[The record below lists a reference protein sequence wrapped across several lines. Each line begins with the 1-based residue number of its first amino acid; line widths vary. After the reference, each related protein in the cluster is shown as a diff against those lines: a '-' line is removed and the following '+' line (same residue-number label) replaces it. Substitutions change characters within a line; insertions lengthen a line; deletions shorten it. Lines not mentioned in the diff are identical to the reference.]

1 MSTSADATK
10 GIRQVARNLL
20 QRGIEDLVE
29 ASTDLISGEEPSYG
43 DTHVARED
51 VARQT
56 HRTLS
61 LTLYRLADLEVPEE
75 LRTAAYE
82 TGLRRAEQGLPLA
95 SLLHA
100 FRIDLRLLWDAIT
113 REVRGLENVERLA
126 VLEQHTLLWEA
137 LEANTADVVEAY
149 RVVETR
155 QAQRLDQRD
164 REVFKR
170 FITAAERQADA
181 LAAFAAHTTLQ
192 VDGHYSTF
200 VVTGLS
206 DPRETAAVL
215 RARLRTNNFRAFVTV
230 YKEDV
235 HGLARERDG
244 LGPRSELLTDASG
257 EGSVAVVPAL
267 GLAGVPRAFR
277 VARKVATARRPGSF
291 ADVDEQPFEQ
301 LAALEPELVDAILDY
316 RLRGLSALTPT
327 EMAGIWE
334 TLEALFAGDGTVT
347 DIAART
353 YRHRNTIRGRIDK
366 VRELTGLNSRVPAD
380 LAILALAVAQRRT
393 TTVYND

>member
-1 MSTSADATK
+1 MSTFADAAK

-20 QRGIEDLVE
+20 QQGIEDLVE
-29 ASTDLISGEEPSYG
+29 ASADLISSEEPSYG
-43 DTHVARED
+43 DTHVARAD

-61 LTLYRLADLEVPEE
+61 LTLFRLADLEVPEE

-113 REVRGLENVERLA
+113 QAVRGLENVERLA

-149 RVVETR
+149 RVVEMR

-164 REVFKR
+164 RELFKR
-170 FITAAERQADA
+170 FVITAERQPDA
-181 LAAFAAHTTLQ
+181 LAAFAAHTTLHI
-192 VDGHYSTF
+192 DGHYSTF
-200 VVTGLS
+200 VVAGLT
-206 DPRETAAVL
+206 DPREAAAVL
-215 RARLRTNNFRAFVTV
+215 RERLRSNSFRAFVTV

-235 HGLARERDG
+235 HGLAHERDG
-244 LGPRSELLTDASG
+244 LGPRAELLADASG
-257 EGSVAVVPAL
+257 EGSVAIVPAV
-267 GLAGVPRAFR
+267 GLSSVPRALR
-277 VARKVATARRPGSF
+277 VARMVATVRQPGSF
-291 ADVDEQPFEQ
+291 ADVGEQPFEQ
-301 LAALEPELVDAILDY
+301 LAALEPELVDALVDY
-316 RLRGLSALTPT
+316 RLRGLSDLTAT
-327 EMAGIWE
+327 EFAGIWE
-334 TLEALFAGDGTVT
+334 TLEALCAGDGTVT

-353 YRHRNTIRGRIDK
+353 YRHRNTIRGRIER
-366 VRELTGLNSRVPAD
+366 VRELTGLNIRVPAD

-393 TTVYND
+393 TMLHND

>member
-1 MSTSADATK
+1 MSTSADATR

-20 QRGIEDLVE
+20 QQGIEDLVE

-43 DTHVARED
+43 DTHVARAD

-170 FITAAERQADA
+170 FVTAAERQADA

-206 DPRETAAVL
+206 DPRETAAIL
-215 RARLRTNNFRAFVTV
+215 RARLRTNKFRAFVTV

-244 LGPRSELLTDASG
+244 LGPRADLLTDASG
-257 EGSVAVVPAL
+257 EGSVAVAPAL
-267 GLAGVPRAFR
+267 GLASVPRALR
-277 VARKVATARRPGSF
+277 VARKVATARQSGSI
-291 ADVDEQPFEQ
+291 ADVGEQPFEQ

-380 LAILALAVAQRRT
+380 LAVLALAVAQRRT
-393 TTVYND
+393 TTVYNG